1 MKLGTKLIDL
11 LPVNCKM
18 ESPIS
23 NLVFTI
29 KYREPNS
36 YTDSKCERT
45 YAYESMPNTERLYN
59 SIHLKCTLNP
69 DDFIRII
76 YKPPSLKILSI
87 TNECKGKLYDL
98 AIGSIN
104 IFDTDVVKVSL
115 HTGTTSLII
124 PVFSVDLSAAIYQ
137 KDNVIEYEE
146 IPISETKPIK
156 LI

>member
-11 LPVNCKM
+11 LPVNCRI
-18 ESPIS
+18 ESPIA

-29 KYREPNS
+29 KYRKPNS
-36 YTDSKCERT
+36 YTNSKCERI
-45 YAYESMPNTERLYN
+45 YVYEAMPDTERLYN
-59 SIHLKCTLNP
+59 CIYLKCIFNP
-69 DDFIRII
+69 DDFIRIS
-76 YKPPSLKILSI
+76 YKQPNWKILSI

-115 HTGTTSLII
+115 HTRTKLLITPI
-124 PVFSVDLSAAIYQ
+124 FSVDLSAAIYQ

-146 IPISETKPIK
+146 IYISETKPIK

>member
-11 LPVNCKM
+11 LPVNCRI
-18 ESPIS
+18 ESPIT

-29 KYREPNS
+29 RYRKPKS
-36 YTDSKCERT
+36 YTNSMCERT
-45 YAYESMPNTERLYN
+45 YVYEAMPDTERFYN
-59 SIHLKCTLNP
+59 SIYLKCILNP
-69 DDFIRII
+69 DDFIRIS
-76 YKPPSLKILSI
+76 YRQPNWKIVSI
-87 TNECKGKLYDL
+87 TNECKGMFYDL

-115 HTGTTSLII
+115 HTRTKLLITPI
-124 PVFSVDLSAAIYQ
+124 FSVDLSAAIYQ

-146 IPISETKPIK
+146 IYISETKPIK